1 MCTSSILT
9 LESRPQGCPRKRQGI
24 AESSRGLVQ
33 NEIFK
38 DLLNFECYDSL
49 ILSYQYRWHPMA
61 WFQICFEPAM
71 AFPRSTLLACFSVK
85 PTSGL
90 IKGKWIRLRAASHH
104 ILEKHHKK
112 TINITTQCHTNV
124 CSSTSE
130 FPVNVISSYFDLLNR
145 SHAVG
150 ACCYLQHT
158 AIKTQRAG
166 HPWRN
171 VTLCNW
177 WRGSNSEALSDLI
190 NPNHESLA
198 VHDPVKHVTEA
209 TSHFRCLPA
218 VWFSLKV

>member
-1 MCTSSILT
+1 MKYLKTCSILT
-9 LESRPQGCPRKRQGI
+9 
-24 AESSRGLVQ
+24 
-33 NEIFK
+33 
-38 DLLNFECYDSL
+38 SL
-49 ILSYQYRWHPMA
+49 ILSYQYRWHRMA

>member
-1 MCTSSILT
+1 M
-9 LESRPQGCPRKRQGI
+9 
-24 AESSRGLVQ
+24 
-33 NEIFK
+33 
-38 DLLNFECYDSL
+38 
-49 ILSYQYRWHPMA
+49 
-61 WFQICFEPAM
+61 
-71 AFPRSTLLACFSVK
+71 
-85 PTSGL
+85 
-90 IKGKWIRLRAASHH
+90 
-104 ILEKHHKK
+104 
-112 TINITTQCHTNV
+112 
-124 CSSTSE
+124 
-130 FPVNVISSYFDLLNR
+130 NVISSYFDLLNR

-218 VWFSLKV
+218 VGSLSKSKSLFVYLSKWTRGRLSCLEICRDVTKRQAAHYRWALIANSNKRRPCFKVYIFFLEKVGIYFSFLFKYSFIWGDSIMCCCNLRLCRIKYLSWHDWSNGTIV